1 VHSTSIWA
9 PYSGNFWS
17 AQYTYINN
25 SLTAFMCKVKDTS
38 SIILL
43 TQEKGGVG
51 GEYLGFKSS
60 NLNILCVDE
69 YLFDAIFF
77 KKSRLKFIWK

>member
-1 VHSTSIWA
+1 
-9 PYSGNFWS
+9 
-17 AQYTYINN
+17 
-25 SLTAFMCKVKDTS
+25 MCKVKDTS